1 MLMVIF
7 MMVNDNTIKHMVVEL
22 IHMLMERNMKVNGV
36 KIDNMEL
43 EWKLGQMALDM
54 KENIN

>member
-1 MLMVIF
+1 
-7 MMVNDNTIKHMVVEL
+7 MVVEL